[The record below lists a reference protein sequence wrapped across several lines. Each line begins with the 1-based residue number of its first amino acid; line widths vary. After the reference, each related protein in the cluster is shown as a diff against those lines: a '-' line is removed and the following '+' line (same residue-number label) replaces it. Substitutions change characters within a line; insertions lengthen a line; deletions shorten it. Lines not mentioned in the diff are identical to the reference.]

1 MIFYSKSPSETKK
14 IALKLAKKLKGGEI
28 LALVGDLGGGKTT
41 FTKGLVKGLGIN
53 KLITSPSFLIMKI
66 HNIKKGRV
74 KKFCHVDAYRLKK
87 NQELTEIG
95 LIDYLNKK
103 EVITVIEWADKIRM
117 FLKKFNKI
125 RISFKFINE
134 NQRKIT
140 ILNDERS

>member
-28 LALVGDLGGGKTT
+28 LALEGDLGGGKST
-41 FTKGLVKGLGIN
+41 FAKGLARGLGIK

-66 HNIKKGRV
+66 HNTKKGRV

-95 LIDYLNKK
+95 LTDYLNKK
-103 EVITVIEWADKIRM
+103 EVITVIEWADKIRK

-134 NQRKIT
+134 NQRRIT
-140 ILNDERS
+140 ILND